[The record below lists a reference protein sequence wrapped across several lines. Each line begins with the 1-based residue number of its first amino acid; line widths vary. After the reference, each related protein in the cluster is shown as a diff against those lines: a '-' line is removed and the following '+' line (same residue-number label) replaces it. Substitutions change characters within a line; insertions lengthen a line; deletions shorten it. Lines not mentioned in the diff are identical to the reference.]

1 MPDFKLSEAQLEQFR
16 ADGYLMIEK
25 LFDAEEVDL
34 LMKIA
39 TTDQRL
45 AAEAYDR
52 KDAEGRASRLAVRK
66 MVGDDIYSA
75 FVGCPRLLDPIEQ
88 ILGGEA
94 YLWNYKIMLKEPRI
108 GGAWE
113 WHQDYG
119 YWYLEHGCL
128 FPLLASCMVAVDR
141 ATKDNGCLQAIR
153 GSHLMGRVDH
163 ATVSGQMGAD
173 PERIEAALERMEL
186 VYCEMESG
194 SALFFDS
201 NLIHCSDQNRSELPR
216 LALICS
222 YNAARNNPFKQVP
235 GGNPPYSRLQRCSDE
250 RIKQIGRRDLY
261 T

>member
-1 MPDFKLSEAQLEQFR
+1 
-16 ADGYLMIEK
+16 MIEK

-52 KDAEGRASRLAVRK
+52 RDAEGRASRLTVRK
-66 MVGDDIYSA
+66 MMGDDIYSA

-119 YWYLEHGCL
+119 YWYVEHACL

-141 ATKDNGCLQAIR
+141 ATKKNGCLQAIR

-201 NLIHCSDQNRSELPR
+201 NLIHRSDQNRSELPR

-261 T
+261 A